1 MAKEK
6 IMIVDNELEIVQLI
20 KLYLSREGFDTVWT
34 TDSTKAAEIA
44 EAEHPDL
51 ILLDVVMPDVSGYEL
66 CSKIREKSNVP
77 VVFIS
82 CKGQDIDKVMGLS
95 IGGDDY
101 ITKPFSPAELV
112 ARVKAHL
119 RRYNISQ
126 SDAPE
131 QADMRSGLLE
141 VGKISIDTAAH
152 TVTISGKP
160 VHLTAKEFDLL
171 SLFCKY
177 PNRVFTSQQIFNSI
191 WDSYGMDDDVR
202 PVMVHISNLRKKIQQ
217 ATGGPDYIKTVRGVG
232 YKLVSA

>member
-1 MAKEK
+1 M
-6 IMIVDNELEIVQLI
+6 EIVQLI
-20 KLYLSREGFDTVWT
+20 KLYLTREGYDTVWT
-34 TDSTKAAEIA
+34 TDSTKAVELA
-44 EAEHPDL
+44 EAEKPDL
-51 ILLDVVMPDVSGYEL
+51 ILLDVVMPDMSGYEL
-66 CSKIREKSNVP
+66 CSKIREESTVP

-119 RRYNISQ
+119 RRYKL
-126 SDAPE
+126 E
-131 QADMRSGLLE
+131 QRSEAAEFHEPKSNTIKVDKILIDMS
-141 VGKISIDTAAH
+141 AH

-171 SLFCKY
+171 ALFCKY